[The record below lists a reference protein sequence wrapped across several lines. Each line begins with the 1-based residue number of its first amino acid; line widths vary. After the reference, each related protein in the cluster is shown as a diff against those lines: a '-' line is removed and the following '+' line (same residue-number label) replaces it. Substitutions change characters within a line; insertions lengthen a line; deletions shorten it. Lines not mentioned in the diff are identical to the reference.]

1 MTLHFACHFLFR
13 MLKTILRYL
22 WMNFNNSK
30 EKGRKWIACVIWL
43 FVYYPSTSNDERKMG
58 SQRRVK
64 FNFKI
69 NSDDKFNTNRISQAK
84 KSVAKWEMGFIYYV
98 INKGGESLFCTVWR
112 RKGKFLSLLSFHLT
126 VEQNHRTEQHVES
139 EFFRQQRRLISGSFR
154 ASSVISANLKW
165 PPVPSTCV
173 VGRHQSSVS
182 GSPWQRLHSYKY
194 RIYTVLY

>member
-1 MTLHFACHFLFR
+1 MINLIQIEFR
-13 MLKTILRYL
+13 K
-22 WMNFNNSK
+22 
-30 EKGRKWIACVIWL
+30 
-43 FVYYPSTSNDERKMG
+43 
-58 SQRRVK
+58 Q
-64 FNFKI
+64 
-69 NSDDKFNTNRISQAK
+69 K

-139 EFFRQQRRLISGSFR
+139 EFFRQQRRQISGSFR

-165 PPVPSTCV
+165 PPVPSACV

-182 GSPWQRLHSYKY
+182 GSPWQRLDSYKHCIILELKATACWWVFP
-194 RIYTVLY
+194 RKPDMMNDDTIIFPLHSFCS